1 MSRSITN
8 FFKPSRPN
16 QDRGSALPHG
26 YVRSAI
32 KEIKKVKE
40 DTERVGSKRSNY
52 AVISAKNKARIARYA
67 SENGVTA
74 SFRHIK

>member
-1 MSRSITN
+1 MSRSITD

-16 QDRGSALPHG
+16 QEKGSALPHG
-26 YVRSAI
+26 YLWSAI

-40 DTERVGSKRSNY
+40 DTKSTGSKRGNY

-74 SFRHIK
+74 SL